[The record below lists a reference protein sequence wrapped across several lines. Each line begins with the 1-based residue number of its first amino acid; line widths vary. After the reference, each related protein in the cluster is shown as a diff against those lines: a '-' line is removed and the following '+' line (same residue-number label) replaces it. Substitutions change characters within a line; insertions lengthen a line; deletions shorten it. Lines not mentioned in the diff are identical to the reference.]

1 MHVKVA
7 ISLLFLHN
15 RLCWIFLEHLHH
27 MCNKTEN
34 SNTTYKLITDK
45 MMTWLKGKNGQNTS
59 NHDWY
64 SLCSAILLWK
74 VEVRVEVSPACSQS
88 VHYWA
93 DFCYIYAFQ
102 LLSQSLLFGCKQNYL
117 IGWFKDKEKDGRLPP
132 FSHCL
137 FWFWRFYF
145 FYV

>member
-15 RLCWIFLEHLHH
+15 RLCWTFLEHLHH
-27 MCNKTEN
+27 MGNKTEN

-45 MMTWLKGKNGQNTS
+45 MMTWLKEKNGRRQNTS
-59 NHDWY
+59 TRNWY
-64 SLCSAILLWK
+64 NTCSAILLWK

-93 DFCYIYAFQ
+93 AFCYIYAFQ
-102 LLSQSLLFGCKQNYL
+102 LLSQSLLFG
-117 IGWFKDKEKDGRLPP
+117 WFKDKEKDGRLPP
-132 FSHCL
+132 FSFCL
-137 FWFWRFYF
+137 FSFWRFF
-145 FYV
+145 FLYG